1 SGNDIGRDASND
13 RNNSSDSQIPETD
26 SSATGDVAET
36 GDLDHPDQAD
46 NLRQALEAS
55 AAQFEPDTFAQV
67 AQVCSQQAAGHHGPT
82 PLRLPQAKHAMLG

>member
-1 SGNDIGRDASND
+1 RDASND

-55 AAQFEPDTFAQV
+55 AAQFESDTFAQV
-67 AQVCSQQAAGHHGPT
+67 AEVLSEQAEGHQGVT
-82 PLRLPQAKHAMLG
+82 PLSLPQAEQAMLG